1 MGFVYTSHYKRAYTR
16 MTKDAQS
23 KLTAALR
30 RLEDDP
36 RHPSLHTERV
46 RGAKGSDIMAAR
58 ISDDMR
64 FTFEIQGDDIVLRT
78 VGAHDDVYRNP

>member
-1 MGFVYTSHYKRAYTR
+1 MGFIYTPHFKRAYKR
-16 MTKDAQS
+16 MTKDAQD
-23 KLTAALR
+23 KLKSALR

-36 RHPSLHTERV
+36 RHPSLHTEKV
-46 RGAKGSDIMAAR
+46 RGTKGSDIMAAR
-58 ISDDMR
+58 LSDDMR